1 MTAAAKQ
8 TVDSEWLEK
17 LKAGHRT
24 TLARAITAVENE
36 SAGASDI
43 ISAIHPHLGHAH
55 VVGFTGPPGAGKSTL
70 VSAYVAELRNR
81 GMTVGVVAVD
91 PSSPLT
97 GGAILGD
104 RIRMTAHTGD
114 EGVFVRSLASRGHLG
129 GLSRTAARVIDVM
142 DAGGRDVVV
151 VETVGAGQSEVEVA
165 EIAHTKV
172 VVCAPGL
179 GDDIQAIKAGILEI
193 ADILVVNKADLP
205 LADRTV
211 KQLKGMLG
219 LSKRE
224 GWVPPVLRTTATTGD
239 GVDTLTDA
247 IDDHAG
253 AEGGLRASPVQRVRR
268 LLAGIAAE
276 RLKRRIERQ
285 DDPAMTEM
293 CEAVLRGDMGFDA
306 AAARALE
313 LLVKT
318 SD

>member
-1 MTAAAKQ
+1 
-8 TVDSEWLEK
+8 
-17 LKAGHRT
+17 
-24 TLARAITAVENE
+24 
-36 SAGASDI
+36 
-43 ISAIHPHLGHAH
+43 
-55 VVGFTGPPGAGKSTL
+55 
-70 VSAYVAELRNR
+70 
-81 GMTVGVVAVD
+81 
-91 PSSPLT
+91 
-97 GGAILGD
+97 
-104 RIRMTAHTGD
+104 MTAHTGD

-142 DAGGRDVVV
+142 DAAGRDVVV

-219 LSKRE
+219 LATRE
-224 GWVPPVLRTTATTGD
+224 GWKPPVLRTTATTGE

-285 DDPAMTEM
+285 EDSAMTEL

-313 LLVKT
+313 LLVKS